1 VIHGSALWVF
11 FNGMNDNKFQ
21 GADCTDYSSICELNM
36 IFLSNAN
43 STFMYSLS
51 TKSTTNLV
59 YDITGGGVSLAA
71 QSDNTGGWG
80 AVVAAYL
87 KDSDIANNT

>member
-1 VIHGSALWVF
+1 
-11 FNGMNDNKFQ
+11 MNDNMFQ
-21 GADCTDYSSICELNM
+21 GADCANYSSICELNM
-36 IFLSNAN
+36 IYLSNAN

-51 TKSTTNLV
+51 SKSTTNLI
-59 YDITGGGVSLAA
+59 YDTTDGVSLTA

-87 KDSDIANNT
+87 KNSDIEENT